1 VRRSGTTNSVV
12 PALAGAVVVCALVG
26 ACVAEPVQ
34 PEGPRWELTTDGELE
49 QANGDFSGPDELQLA
64 PDSAYV
70 ERDFFDTVDST
81 PLEAVFGFD
90 QQRNQSTGV
99 GSTTPDLLSMLGDPA
114 TEADLDPD
122 FLADQPPSP
131 FHRLGHSVIRGL
143 DGSWSKIYTLR
154 ANTSQNVVALLQA
167 HVPGFPEAPGVAR
180 PEGGDP
186 AEILRYVLHQNFH
199 QDLDEKLGI
208 REKLTQTNVA
218 DMLIVTAPPE
228 TLLFI
233 DELLHNVLGDL
244 PQVELEVRVVEV
256 NVDDLIDYDAELQW
270 KDLVNN
276 ALPFDP
282 IDNPADGNFGSGLPI
297 FDVSGNATGAGMA
310 FGSLSSTAS
319 LPGFLLSLQGV
330 HNNLTVD
337 SVISFLQSIGA
348 GEIISSPTVTVLNGH
363 RARLN
368 TGDRVPTFEAKGVG
382 LNPSIVTVY
391 QDTGVQL
398 DMVPFIVSESEGL
411 IRIDLSIDISQVT
424 GEVPFLLAG
433 VEVLN
438 PIISQREAG
447 TTIHVY
453 TGQTFALAGLK
464 SSRTIENITKV
475 PLLGDI
481 PLLGWLFKS
490 RSSREVHA
498 EILFFIT
505 PRIRIPS
512 EGLIVPVGN

>member
-1 VRRSGTTNSVV
+1 MTLSGARRLVPTLAVGVV
-12 PALAGAVVVCALVG
+12 ALAVV
-26 ACVAEPVQ
+26 ACVAEPVE
-34 PEGPRWELTTDGELE
+34 PTGPRWELTTDGSIEPVI
-49 QANGDFSGPDELQLA
+49 GDFSGPDELELA
-64 PDSAYV
+64 PPGAY
-70 ERDFFDTVDST
+70 EGRDFFDTVDSS
-81 PLEAVFGFD
+81 PIEAVFGFD
-90 QQRNQSTGV
+90 RAQNRSPGQ
-99 GSTTPDLLSMLGDPA
+99 STTPDLLSLLGAPA

-154 ANTSQNVVALLQA
+154 SNTSQNVVQLLQA
-167 HVPGFPEAPGVAR
+167 HVPGFPDVPMVAW
-180 PEGGDP
+180 PVDGP
-186 AEILRYVLHQNFH
+186 ADEIIRYVLHQNFH

-228 TLLFI
+228 ILLFI

-244 PQVELEVRVVEV
+244 PQIELEVRVVEV
-256 NVDDLIDYDAELQW
+256 NVDDLIDYDAEFQW
-270 KDLVNN
+270 KDLVDN
-276 ALPFDP
+276 ALPFDAV
-282 IDNPADGNFGSGLPI
+282 DNPAAGAFGGGLPI
-297 FDVSGNATGAGMA
+297 LDVGGAETGSGAA
-310 FGSLSSTAS
+310 FGSLAGSAT
-319 LPGFLLSLQGV
+319 LPGFLMSLQGV
-330 HNNLTVD
+330 HNNVTVD
-337 SVISFLQSIGA
+337 AVISLLQTIGA

-368 TGDRVPTFEAKGVG
+368 TGDRVPTFEAQGVG
-382 LNPSIVTVY
+382 LNPSIVTEY

-411 IRIDLSIDISQVT
+411 IRIDLSIDVSQVT

-453 TGQTFALAGLK
+453 SGQTFALAGLK
-464 SSRTIENITKV
+464 NSRTIENITKV

-481 PLLGWLFKS
+481 PILGWLFKS
-490 RSSREVHA
+490 RSSREVHG

-512 EGLIVPVGN
+512 EGLIVPVGK